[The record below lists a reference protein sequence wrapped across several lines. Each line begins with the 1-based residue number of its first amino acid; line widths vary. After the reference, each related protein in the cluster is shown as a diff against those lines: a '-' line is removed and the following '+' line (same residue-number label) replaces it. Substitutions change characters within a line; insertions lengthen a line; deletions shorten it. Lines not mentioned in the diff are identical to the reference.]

1 MNLYPIFPMLFNPNA
16 KTFDAGNALL
26 LAEAAEVAYNTEAA
40 ARALML
46 QRGLP
51 NFQWIDLSGVF
62 QDLHAFA
69 ASNNEIAILAF
80 RGTADVQDWMT
91 DLYAT
96 PTRFSWMFLGGPE
109 VGEIHAG
116 FGHALSDG
124 WTKVVDA
131 VRAVAPIPPVMETNS
146 VDARRTFWIT
156 GHSLGGALASLAGA
170 AFSLLPGYV
179 IRPVSGIYTFGQPRI
194 GLHNFCDNYARL
206 LTPRTF
212 RFVNNKDLVPRVPF
226 QGWDYSD
233 VGEMIHFTQTGDP
246 QLQSEQWRDFL
257 ARTLESFQEAAEM
270 FLDFKMDVGD
280 HAISN
285 YLQLVAGHQDAL
297 GRLFPGA

>member
-1 MNLYPIFPMLFNPNA
+1 MPFNPIA
-16 KTFDAGNALL
+16 KTFNAANALL
-26 LAEAAEVAYNTEAA
+26 LAEASEIAYSTEPV
-40 ARALML
+40 ARALMTE
-46 QRGLP
+46 RGLT
-51 NFQWIDLSGVF
+51 NFRWIDLSGIF

-69 ASNNEIAILAF
+69 ASNDDFALLAF
-80 RGTADVQDWMT
+80 RGTASVHDWMT
-91 DLYAT
+91 DVYAT
-96 PTRFSWMFLGGPE
+96 PTRFSWIFQGGPE

-131 VRAVAPIPPVMETNS
+131 VRQVAPIPPPMETNS
-146 VDARRTFWIT
+146 VDARRTLWIT

-194 GLHNFCDNYARL
+194 GLHDFCDIYTRL

-233 VGEMIHFTQTGDP
+233 VGEMIHFT
-246 QLQSEQWRDFL
+246 
-257 ARTLESFQEAAEM
+257 A
-270 FLDFKMDVGD
+270 
-280 HAISN
+280 
-285 YLQLVAGHQDAL
+285 
-297 GRLFPGA
+297 

>member
-1 MNLYPIFPMLFNPNA
+1 MSFNPNA
-16 KTFDAGNALL
+16 KTFDAANALL
-26 LAEAAEVAYNTEAA
+26 LAEASEVAYSTEAA

-46 QRGLP
+46 QRGLQ

-69 ASNNEIAILAF
+69 AANNEFAVLAF
-80 RGTADVQDWMT
+80 RGTADVHDWMT

-96 PTRFSWMFLGGPE
+96 PVRFSWIFQGGPD

-131 VRAVAPIPPVMETNS
+131 VRAVAPIPPVMETDS
-146 VDARRTFWIT
+146 VDARRTLWIT
-156 GHSLGGALASLAGA
+156 GHSLGGALAVLTAA
-170 AFSLLPGYV
+170 AFSLLPDRV

-194 GLHNFCDNYARL
+194 GLYNFCDNYARL

-212 RFVNNKDLVPRVPF
+212 RLVNNQDLVPRVPF
-226 QGWDYSD
+226 RGWDYSD
-233 VGEMIHFTQTGDP
+233 VGEMVHFTHSGDP
-246 QLQSEQWRDFL
+246 ALQSQDWRDFL
-257 ARTLESFQEAAEM
+257 ARTFESFQEIFEI
-270 FLDFKMDVGD
+270 FSNFTMDVTD
-280 HAISN
+280 HSMDQ
-285 YLQLVAGHQDAL
+285 YRKLVSDHQDAL
-297 GRLFPGA
+297 NRLFM